1 MKKVEWEEWANPHLL
16 EEVRKYGKFDTN
28 ACLSCGGCTITC
40 ALSSNETSFSPRQ
53 CFQYIQAGLRE
64 RLLNNLGP
72 WLCYYCGDCSVSCPR
87 EAEPGESMMT
97 LRRYLTANY
106 DWTGFAKKVYTSKIF
121 EIAAILIIALVVV
134 ALYFKFTFF
143 PSGDAANWIGDDGGV
158 LINKIAPWTRIHLG
172 DWFLAG
178 VLAFLLITNV
188 FYMWLKIIVK
198 DKSVNVPFKTYITEI
213 FSLIWNFFT
222 QRRFNKCDNSKTYWI
237 LHLCLMLSYVMLF
250 TIIVFFLEWFQTDTV
265 HPVWHPQRLLGYI
278 ATIGLFAGII
288 YFIYARIKKS
298 TEISKNSHFTD
309 WTFLILL
316 LLTTLSG
323 ILLHFARVSGL
334 PVYTYI
340 MYLIHLMVLVP
351 MLAIEVPFS
360 KWSHLAYRP
369 FAIYFYRVKEEAYRL
384 QQQKIDELSLKE
396 AA

>member
-1 MKKVEWEEWANPHLL
+1 
-16 EEVRKYGKFDTN
+16 
-28 ACLSCGGCTITC
+28 
-40 ALSSNETSFSPRQ
+40 
-53 CFQYIQAGLRE
+53 
-64 RLLNNLGP
+64 
-72 WLCYYCGDCSVSCPR
+72 
-87 EAEPGESMMT
+87 MMT